1 MTETVNMNIYPS
13 LNGRPVKLFVKDEI
27 RRFSFN
33 GSSLHELRSVLK
45 QLLSIS
51 HDAFVVRYQDDEGD
65 HVTITSDAELN
76 YAWQL
81 MGTQALRL
89 SLEEKNANA
98 STQPTNPPVSPPAS
112 PSARPKEMW
121 KEARREFKVAK
132 REAKMEKKAEKFE
145 HKVFKKEA
153 KFAKKVDKNGGG
165 RPFAARFVKHVTV
178 EDNYEFAAGTAFTKI
193 WRFRNEGTVA
203 WPDNSIILFVGKKG
217 DQMGAPNFVAL
228 SKTVLPGEEIDV
240 SVPMIAPTA
249 PGSYFGYWRLAD
261 LEGRKFGQRV
271 RVLIKVAGDS
281 TSSDESPSQTSS
293 SWGEMLTQLESMGF
307 TDKATNV
314 KLITKTRGD
323 MDKIVA
329 KLLKREQKKSGRVH
343 KH

>member
-1 MTETVNMNIYPS
+1 MTETVNMNIYPL

-33 GSSLHELRSVLK
+33 GSSVHELRSVLK
-45 QLLSIS
+45 QMLSIS
-51 HDAFVVRYQDDEGD
+51 QDTFLIRYQDDEGD
-65 HVTITSDAELN
+65 WVSITSDAELN

-81 MGTQALRL
+81 VGTKALRL

-98 STQPTNPPVSPPAS
+98 STPPNNQLVSPPAS

-132 REAKMEKKAEKFE
+132 REAKMEKKAEKLDF
-145 HKVFKKEA
+145 KVFKKEA
-153 KFAKKVDKNGGG
+153 KFAKKGDKMGG
-165 RPFAARFVKHVTV
+165 RPFAGRFVKHVSV
-178 EDNYEFAAGTAFTKI
+178 EDNYEFAPGTAFTKT
-193 WRFRNEGTVA
+193 WRFRNEGDVA

-217 DQMGAPNFVAL
+217 DQMGAPNYVAL
-228 SKTVLPGEEIDV
+228 SKVVLPGEEIDV

-261 LEGRKFGQRV
+261 LDGRKFGQRV

-281 TSSDESPSQTSS
+281 SSSDEPSQTHS
-293 SWGEMLTQLESMGF
+293 SWGEMLTQLEAMGF
-307 TDKATNV
+307 TDKGTNV

>member
-1 MTETVNMNIYPS
+1 MTETANMNIYPL
-13 LNGRPVKLFVKDEI
+13 LNGHSVKLFVKDEI

-33 GSSLHELRSVLK
+33 GSSVHELRSVLK
-45 QLLSIS
+45 QMLSIS
-51 HDAFVVRYQDDEGD
+51 LDTFLIRYQDDEGD
-65 HVTITSDAELN
+65 WISITSDAELN

-81 MGTQALRL
+81 VGTKALRL

-98 STQPTNPPVSPPAS
+98 PTPPNNQPVSPPAS
-112 PSARPKEMW
+112 PSASPKEMW

-132 REAKMEKKAEKFE
+132 REAKMDKKAEKLDF
-145 HKVFKKEA
+145 KVFKKEA
-153 KFAKKVDKNGGG
+153 KFAKKVDKMGG
-165 RPFAARFVKHVTV
+165 RPFAARFVKHVSV
-178 EDNYEFAAGTAFTKI
+178 EDNYEFAPATAFTKT
-193 WRFRNEGTVA
+193 WRFRNEGAVA

-228 SKTVLPGEEIDV
+228 SKVVLPGEEIDV

-261 LEGRKFGQRV
+261 LDGRKFGQRV

-281 TSSDESPSQTSS
+281 SSSDEPSQTRS
-293 SWGEMLTQLESMGF
+293 SWGEMLTQLEAMGF
-307 TDKATNV
+307 TDKGTNV

-329 KLLKREQKKSGRVH
+329 KLLKKEQKKSGRVH